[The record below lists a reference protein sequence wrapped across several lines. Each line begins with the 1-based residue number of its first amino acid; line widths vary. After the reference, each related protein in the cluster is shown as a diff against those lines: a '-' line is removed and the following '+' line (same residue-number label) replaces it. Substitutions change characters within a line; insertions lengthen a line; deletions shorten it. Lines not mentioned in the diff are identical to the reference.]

1 MWTGMCQHR
10 AVPRLR
16 VLTYNIWMG
25 GRRATW
31 LRDCVREAAPDV
43 LLVNESP
50 KTPLLW
56 RGRCRR
62 LADEWGMRYVAGGR
76 DAGSNMILVVPGI
89 SVKSS
94 HVTTLRQPLFQPR
107 RGIAA
112 AQLRVRGSLVG
123 VVSCHLSL
131 EADRRAREVE
141 RVIEVAGRLRGTVLI
156 GGDLNE
162 KPGGPSWRRL
172 REAGYADHGSKAW
185 PTFPADAPVK
195 RIDALLVRGGAPV
208 SHHGDPG
215 VDDALQARAS
225 DHRAVLAVLEI

>member
-1 MWTGMCQHR
+1 M
-10 AVPRLR
+10 
-16 VLTYNIWMG
+16 TYNIWMG
-25 GRRATW
+25 GRGAEW
-31 LRDCVREAAPDV
+31 LRDCVREASPDV

-56 RGRCRR
+56 RRRCRR
-62 LADEWGMRYVAGGR
+62 LAEEWGMRYVAGGR
-76 DAGSNMILVVPGI
+76 DAGSNMILVRPGV

-94 HVTTLRQPLFQPR
+94 RVTTIEQPLLQPR

-131 EADRRAREVE
+131 DADRRAREVE
-141 RVIEVAGRLRGTVLI
+141 KVIGVAERLRGVVLV

-172 REAGYADHGSKAW
+172 REAGYADPGSNTW
-185 PTFPADAPVK
+185 QTFPADAPTK
-195 RIDALLVRGGAPV
+195 RIDALLVRGGALV

-215 VDDALQARAS
+215 VDPGLQARAS
-225 DHRAVLAVLEI
+225 DHRAVLAVIDI